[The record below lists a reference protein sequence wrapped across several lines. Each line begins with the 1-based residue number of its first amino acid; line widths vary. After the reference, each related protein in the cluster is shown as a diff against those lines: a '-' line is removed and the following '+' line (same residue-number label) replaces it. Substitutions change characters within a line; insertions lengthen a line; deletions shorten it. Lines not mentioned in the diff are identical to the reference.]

1 MDYSTAF
8 GVIVSTVSSF
18 GVAALAILTAIIA
31 VAIGLLVFRF
41 GVKKL
46 ANVAGESNFIG
57 SESEYPKAAR
67 DRMISAMDRSNRSQ
81 NKSFD
86 Y

>member
-1 MDYSTAF
+1 MDYLATIDLLEAQII
-8 GVIVSTVSSF
+8 GL
-18 GVAALAILTAIIA
+18 GVAFLTVLTGIIS
-31 VAIGLLVFRF
+31 ISLGLLVFRW
-41 GVKKL
+41 GSKKI
-46 ANVAGESNFIG
+46 ANLAGESNFIG

-67 DRMISAMDRSNRSQ
+67 DRMIAAMDRSNRSQ

>member
-1 MDYSTAF
+1 MDYLATIDLLEAQIVGLGIAF
-8 GVIVSTVSSF
+8 LAVLTSIMTV
-18 GVAALAILTAIIA
+18 A
-31 VAIGLLVFRF
+31 VGLLVFRW
-41 GVKKL
+41 GSKKI
-46 ANVAGESNFIG
+46 ANLAGESNFIG

-67 DRMISAMDRSNRSQ
+67 DRMIAAMDRSNRSQ